1 MNIEELKTEKNES
14 NILEEF
20 NLNTNLDNLE
30 SITLKKPNQV
40 YYEMYKQAREKAK
53 EAKKNAI
60 LAYLEFKNIKK
71 TYMLDNIDSED
82 DDDVDEDYDDY
93 EDNNIEDELSLN

>member
-1 MNIEELKTEKNES
+1 LNIEELKSEKNES

-40 YYEMYKQAREKAK
+40 YYEIYKEARQKAK
-53 EAKKNAI
+53 KAKREAIVAF
-60 LAYLEFKNIKK
+60 LEAKNIKK
-71 TYMLDNIDSED
+71 TYMLDNLDESDSDSDINSDISEND
-82 DDDVDEDYDDY
+82 LE
-93 EDNNIEDELSLN
+93 ETELI